1 MKQSILKNIPI
12 IPDLSK
18 NIKKIKEISGES
30 SDVLI
35 NEVEISGLKACLF
48 CCEGLVSTATI
59 TELILHPLMKI
70 DLPDK
75 SAEALLSHINGK
87 MLLSIDRPTAY
98 NYEDFFR
105 LLNSGFAL
113 LAADGAD
120 YVLAFG
126 VQGYESRGINE
137 PSGENNLTGSHE
149 GFVEVIRTNMSL
161 IRRKI
166 KSPVLVQKLF
176 VLGDKSQTDLCI
188 CYMSDRVPKKLI
200 KRIMDSL
207 NKTELESILST
218 GYIQPFIESGKHRIF
233 SSVGMTERP
242 DVLCS
247 KLIEGRVAILVD
259 GNPYALIIPKLV
271 SDNFQTVDDYNFKPY
286 FGTFIRWLKY
296 GAFFLSVL
304 LPAFYVAVAMHHPEL
319 LNSTLLVL
327 LSQSE
332 ENAPFSIVAETI
344 GVLIMYEIIKEAG
357 LRLPKAVGGAVSIV
371 AGIIIGDSAVQSG
384 LISTPLLT
392 VAALSVVSGFV
403 IPELTQSITIL
414 RIVFVI
420 CGGIWGLYGISLLGA
435 AVLFNMCAT
444 EDYGFPYT
452 APFAPFIKKAMGDTA
467 VRSGFKKMQNNDFT
481 VEDLHEQ
488 N

>member
-1 MKQSILKNIPI
+1 MNGDNLKNMSI
-12 IPDLSK
+12 IPGLSENIRTIKRLAGETSDL
-18 NIKKIKEISGES
+18 
-30 SDVLI
+30 LI
-35 NEVEISGLKACLF
+35 NEVEISGIKTCLF
-48 CCEGLVSTATI
+48 CCEGLVSTSTI
-59 TELILHPLMKI
+59 TELILHPLMGI
-70 DLPDK
+70 NLPEK
-75 SAEALLSHINGK
+75 SPEALLNHIEHK
-87 MLLSIDRPTAY
+87 MLLSIDRPVAY

-120 YVLAFG
+120 YILAMG
-126 VQGYESRGINE
+126 VQGYDKRGVDE
-137 PSGENNLTGSHE
+137 PAGENNLTGAHE

-161 IRRKI
+161 IRRRL

-176 VLGDKSQTDLCI
+176 VRGTKSQTDLCI
-188 CYMSDRVPKKLI
+188 CYMSDRVPDKLI

-207 NKTELESILST
+207 DKMELESVLST
-218 GYIQPFIESGKHRIF
+218 GYVKPFLESPGKRIF

-296 GAFFLSVL
+296 AAFFISVL
-304 LPAFYVAVAMHHPEL
+304 LPAFYVAIAMHHPEL
-319 LNSTLLVL
+319 LNSTLLVIL
-327 LSQSE
+327 AHSE
-332 ENAPFSIVAETI
+332 ENAPFSIVAETL

-371 AGIIIGDSAVQSG
+371 AGIIIGDSAVNSG

-392 VAALSVVSGFV
+392 VAALSIIAGFV
-403 IPELTQSITIL
+403 IPELSQSITVL
-414 RIVFVI
+414 RIIFVI
-420 CGGIWGLYGISLLGA
+420 CGGIWGLYGISLFGA
-435 AVLFNMCAT
+435 AVLCNMCAT
-444 EDYGFPYT
+444 EDFGFPYT
-452 APFAPFIKKAMGDTA
+452 APVAPFKKRAMGDVA
-467 VRSGFKKMQNNDFT
+467 VRSGFKKMQNNNFT
-481 VEDLHEQ
+481 VEELYE
-488 N
+488 